1 MSDQSEDDVVLGKG
15 QLFGSSSL
23 KEETHLAGLADRF
36 DEAMAARRVA
46 DVDRAKELL
55 RGILKDEPRLAEPH
69 VELAGLLLDLEQP
82 EEALE
87 HAREAVR
94 LLASGAVWTEAI
106 PANVLL
112 GLAWDTLGECLK
124 QVADQDSVVFGPEDR
139 WRALMEESRF
149 AFARAVE
156 HDPSN
161 EHADWGAFGMGAA
174 PAGPAEPGARWT
186 RRATGS
192 DQEDEEEEDLDLDA
206 LDEDGPEDADLA
218 ALLAGVLPEQDLVE
232 LVRRH
237 QAAQDAAAAGSEEPR
252 EGELEGADNED

>member
-1 MSDQSEDDVVLGKG
+1 MTDQPEDDVVLGNG
-15 QLFGSSSL
+15 TVIGPTSL

-36 DEAMAARRVA
+36 DEAMAARRSA

-69 VELAGLLLDLEQP
+69 LELAGLLLDLEQP

-94 LLASGAVWTEAI
+94 LLNSGAVWTEAI
-106 PANVLL
+106 PANVLA

-124 QVADQDSVVFGPEDR
+124 QVADQDSVVFGPEER

-149 AFARAVE
+149 AFAQAVE
-156 HDPSN
+156 LDPTN
-161 EHADWGAFGMGAA
+161 EHADWGAFGMGATAEKA
-174 PAGPAEPGARWT
+174 PAPGASWT
-186 RRATGS
+186 RRATTA
-192 DQEDEEEEDLDLDA
+192 DDEDEP
-206 LDEDGPEDADLA
+206 DEDADFEAGDEDADLA
-218 ALLAGVLPEQDLVE
+218 ALLAGVLPDQDLVE

-237 QAAQDAAAAGSEEPR
+237 HEAIHAAEGPDTDPQIDPDEAG
-252 EGELEGADNED
+252 

>member
-1 MSDQSEDDVVLGKG
+1 MAEQTEDDVLLGKG
-15 QLFGSSSL
+15 ELLGPSSL

-36 DEAMAARRVA
+36 DEAMAARRAA

-55 RGILKDEPRLAEPH
+55 RGILKDEPRLPEPH
-69 VELAGLLLDLEQP
+69 IELAGLLLDVEQP

-94 LLASGAVWTEAI
+94 LLGAGAVWTEAI

-139 WRALMEESRF
+139 WRALMEEARF

-156 HDPSN
+156 HDPNN
-161 EHADWGAFGMGAA
+161 EHADWGAFGMGATPAA
-174 PAGPAEPGARWT
+174 PVEPGARWT
-186 RRATGS
+186 RRAAGS
-192 DQEDEEEEDLDLDA
+192 DQEDEADEDELDA
-206 LDEDGPEDADLA
+206 IDRDEDDVSDADLA
-218 ALLAGVLPEQDLVE
+218 ALLAGVLPDQDLVE

-237 QAAQDAAAAGSEEPR
+237 QAAQAEAAAGSEEPFAGD
-252 EGELEGADNED
+252 EGEEG